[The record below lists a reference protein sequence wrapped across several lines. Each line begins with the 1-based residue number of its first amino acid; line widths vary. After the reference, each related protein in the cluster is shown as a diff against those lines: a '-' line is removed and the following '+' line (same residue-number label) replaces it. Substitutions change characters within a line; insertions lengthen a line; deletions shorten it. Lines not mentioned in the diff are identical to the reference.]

1 MKHRFLPLFI
11 LPFCLASCSKTSLE
25 RKVFCFDTMV
35 EIKLSDGSEEDLDH
49 LEKIFTR
56 YDQLSDNYRERN
68 VKNVFSINNTVEDV
82 TVDADL
88 YQLLKTTFEFEN
100 PYFNPLCGSLS
111 KAWKES
117 LNNNKILS
125 NDTITSLLEKM
136 NSTNLNFKD
145 NNVVQKN
152 GEAEIDLGAIAK
164 GYVLDQV
171 KSYLDEKQYK
181 HYLVNAGYSSIL
193 LGEKDSDD
201 GIYRVGIKNL
211 FNSYLE
217 LKNCYV
223 STSGISEQSSVIDGI
238 TYSHIVNPNNG
249 SAVAQYDCVVVV
261 SNSGTIGDALST
273 SFMLSSINEIKEAE
287 TSFGVKSIVI
297 QNSNIIYQHPELEVK
312 KL

>member
-1 MKHRFLPLFI
+1 MKHRFLTLFI
-11 LPFCLASCSKTSLE
+11 LPFCLTSCSNTSLE

-56 YDQLSDNYRERN
+56 YDQLSDNYSERN
-68 VKNVFSINNTVEDV
+68 VKNVFSINNTAEDV

-88 YQLLKTTFEFEN
+88 YQLLKTSFEFEN
-100 PYFNPLCGSLS
+100 QYFNPLCGNLS

-117 LNNNKILS
+117 LNNNHILS

-136 NSTNLNFKD
+136 NSTNLYFKD
-145 NNVVQKN
+145 NNVIQKN
-152 GEAEIDLGAIAK
+152 GEAEIDLGGIAK

-211 FNSYLE
+211 SNSYLE

-261 SNSGTIGDALST
+261 SNSGAIGDALST

-297 QNSNIIYQHPELEVK
+297 QNSNIIYQHPELAVK

>member
-1 MKHRFLPLFI
+1 MKHRSLSLFI

-68 VKNVFSINNTVEDV
+68 IKNVFSINNTEEDV

-117 LNNNKILS
+117 LSNNQILS

-145 NNVVQKN
+145 HNIVQKN

-164 GYVLDQV
+164 GYALDQV

-211 FNSYLE
+211 PNSYLE

-249 SAVAQYDCVVVV
+249 STIAQYDCVLVV
-261 SNSGTIGDALST
+261 SNSGAIGDALST